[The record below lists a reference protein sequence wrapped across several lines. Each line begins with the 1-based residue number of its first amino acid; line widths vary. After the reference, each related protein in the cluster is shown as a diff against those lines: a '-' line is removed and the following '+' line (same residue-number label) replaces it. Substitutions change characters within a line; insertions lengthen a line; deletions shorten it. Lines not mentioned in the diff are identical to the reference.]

1 MVPLTGTPGE
11 GLLYPRLE
19 AGPSGLRKPSCALV
33 DQLRSVDKSR
43 VLQVFGPVRT
53 EELKV
58 LDDGLCRFLGL
69 HKPTTAP

>member
-1 MVPLTGTPGE
+1 
-11 GLLYPRLE
+11 
-19 AGPSGLRKPSCALV
+19 LRKPSFALV